1 MLEFDVAFD
10 VFLDPENFDFNSDKL
25 VESISAAADSVKL
38 GDVHAGGAASTGL
51 LNVSFLVTALD
62 LSAATNTAYPL
73 LLEAIKSSGIK
84 AEIRNQIAIAV

>member
-10 VFLDPENFDFNSDKL
+10 VFLDPEDFDLNSDKL
-25 VESISAAADSVKL
+25 VECISAAVESAQF
-38 GDVHAGGAASTGL
+38 GDVHAGGEASTGL
-51 LNVSFLVTALD
+51 LNVSFLITALD